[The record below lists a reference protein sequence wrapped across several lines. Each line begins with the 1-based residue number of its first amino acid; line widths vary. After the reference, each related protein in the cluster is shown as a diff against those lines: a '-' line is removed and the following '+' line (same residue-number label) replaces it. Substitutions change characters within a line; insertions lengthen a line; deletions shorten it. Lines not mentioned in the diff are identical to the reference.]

1 MIIPKAFL
9 NPRSDTYVRG
19 WKLILLA
26 VIILG
31 IWYYHSGSHGVPNV
45 EPPRLPGTG
54 PKPTGALEQKVAS
67 DVLSVLGQNLTL
79 DHRFARKT
87 DNTLVHFLYY
97 KPLPDVN
104 PDQLAKGL
112 EQRGY
117 KILHVTDTGY
127 WVVVARGE
135 LNGSEIQLSVYP
147 SADKNFLVISA
158 QYVSPKTS

>member
-9 NPRSDTYVRG
+9 NTSSDTYVRG

-26 VIILG
+26 VIVMG
-31 IWYYHSGSHGVPNV
+31 IWYYHGGSHGAINV
-45 EPPRLPGTG
+45 ELPRPSGAG
-54 PKPTGALEQKVAS
+54 PKPTGALEQRVAS
-67 DVLSVLGQNLTL
+67 DVLFVVGHDLTL

-97 KPLPDVN
+97 RPLPDVS

-112 EQRGY
+112 EHRGY
-117 KILHVTDTGY
+117 KILHVTRTGY
-127 WVVVARGE
+127 WIVVARGD
-135 LNGSEIQLSVYP
+135 LNGSEFQLSVYP